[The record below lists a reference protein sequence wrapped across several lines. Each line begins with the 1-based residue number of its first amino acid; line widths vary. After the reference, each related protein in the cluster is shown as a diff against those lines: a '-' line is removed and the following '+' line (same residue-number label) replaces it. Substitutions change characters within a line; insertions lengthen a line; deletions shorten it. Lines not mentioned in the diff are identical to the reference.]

1 VTYSRFAL
9 LALLT
14 VTPSARGAE
23 PVTFEKDVKP
33 VLRRHC
39 ITCHNPERPRGDLD
53 LSTRAAILAGGTSGK
68 AAVSGKPDE
77 SPLYLLA
84 AHVDAPKMPPNKP
97 KIPEKDLDVVKK
109 WIEGGLVE
117 TGTTTS
123 AVEPKAGG
131 LTPAISLA
139 RPSAIAAL
147 AASPKVPLLALPGQ
161 KQVLIYDLAAAK
173 FLGGLAFPEGEVHAL
188 RFSTDGKLL
197 LAGGGIGGQSGLVVG
212 FDVSSWKRA
221 FTVGDETDAVMACD
235 LSPDNSRVVL
245 GGPTRAVKIYTV
257 ADGKLLHTFRKPTDW
272 VTAVGFSPDGLLV
285 AAGDRFGTLF
295 LWETDSGKEYATLRS
310 HSKGITGLSWRA
322 DGNALVTASDD
333 GTVRFWNAHTAAE
346 ENHWTAHAGGA
357 LDVQFHASGKI
368 ATAGRD
374 GRVRLWDGTGKSLA
388 EFGPAGD
395 HVLKVNFAHDAASLL
410 AGDWS
415 GDVKR
420 WPIDGSAQ
428 STIARPTR
436 PQSAVR
442 VVLPAKP
449 AAPVATPTTAKAE
462 VPNSNRAL
470 AAQAAAAALAQLK
483 FALALEPD
491 NAELAKAVAVAEA
504 AVRSLAPEGSR

>member
-1 VTYSRFAL
+1 MFAR
-9 LALLT
+9 LALLFIL
-14 VTPSARGAE
+14 VVAPARAAE
-23 PVTFEKDVKP
+23 PVTFEKDLKP
-33 VLRRHC
+33 VLRKHC

-97 KIPEKDLDVVKK
+97 KIPEKELEVIKK
-109 WIEGGLVE
+109 WIEGGLAE
-117 TGTTTS
+117 ASAGTST
-123 AVEPKAGG
+123 VEPKVGG
-131 LTPAISLA
+131 LAPAIPLA

-147 AASPKVPLLALPGQ
+147 AASPKAPLLALPGQ
-161 KQVLIYDLAAAK
+161 KQILIYDLAAAK
-173 FLGGLAFPEGEVHAL
+173 FLGGLAFPEGEIHAL
-188 RFSTDGKLL
+188 RFSTDGKMLL
-197 LAGGGIGGQSGLVVG
+197 VGGGIGGQSGLVVG
-212 FDVSSWKRA
+212 FEVATWKRA

-235 LSPDNSRVVL
+235 LSPDKSRVVL
-245 GGPTRAVKIYTV
+245 GGPTRAVKIFGV

-285 AAGDRFGTLF
+285 AAGDRFGSLF
-295 LWETDSGKEYATLRS
+295 LWETDSGKEYATLRG

-322 DGNALVTASDD
+322 DGSALATASED
-333 GTVRFWNAHTAAE
+333 GTVRLWNAHTAAE
-346 ENHWTAHAGGA
+346 ESHWTAHAGGA
-357 LDVQFHASGKI
+357 LDVQYHASGRI

-395 HVLKVNFAHDAASLL
+395 HVLKVNFTHDAKSLV

-420 WPIDGSAQ
+420 WPLDGSSH
-428 STIARPTR
+428 STIAQPTR
-436 PQSAVR
+436 PQTTVR

-449 AAPVATPTTAKAE
+449 TPPVTAKVATANP
-462 VPNSNRAL
+462 NRAL

-491 NAELAKAVAVAEA
+491 NVELAKAVAGAEA